1 MSETDSIE
9 LDIATYKVKEAI
21 YEIESIMSMGC
32 LIGVSETQMVEK
44 ITNIQTM
51 IYNVKQDFNVDL
63 SYIEI
68 QFARF
73 VMAKRKY
80 NIK

>member
-63 SYIEI
+63 SYLEI

>member
-1 MSETDSIE
+1 
-9 LDIATYKVKEAI
+9 
-21 YEIESIMSMGC
+21 MSMGC